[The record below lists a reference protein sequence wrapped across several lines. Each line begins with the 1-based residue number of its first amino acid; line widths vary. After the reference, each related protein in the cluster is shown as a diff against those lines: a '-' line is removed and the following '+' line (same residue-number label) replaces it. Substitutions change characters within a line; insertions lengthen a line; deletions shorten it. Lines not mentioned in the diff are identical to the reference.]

1 MKKVKCS
8 WCGQVYDLGDVSN
21 IIARYADAT
30 VFEAPCCH
38 RTVDDRSWKSMPDF
52 TEYSGLTRRAADG
65 FALGGME
72 ELPDDIREKMLA
84 RGIIRRR

>member
-30 VFEAPCCH
+30 VFEAPC
-38 RTVDDRSWKSMPDF
+38 
-52 TEYSGLTRRAADG
+52 
-65 FALGGME
+65 
-72 ELPDDIREKMLA
+72 
-84 RGIIRRR
+84 